1 MLAEY
6 KKTSNVKAAVGI
18 VLQII
23 GRGML
28 ESSPLFATLAIL
40 LGSASFVWGC
50 ADYSKGKGYH
60 WGWGFLGF
68 LSLPGLLVLYFLRD
82 KHQ

>member
-50 ADYSKGKGYH
+50 AD
-60 WGWGFLGF
+60 
-68 LSLPGLLVLYFLRD
+68 
-82 KHQ
+82 